1 MTSDGLEEN
10 HPQRGFQRIIDY
22 SLRVDIETLIFVL
35 LILLA
40 VFTRFYDLES
50 RVMSHDE
57 SLHTYFSWQLEQGR
71 GYEHTPMMHGTLQF
85 HLVGLS
91 YFLFGD
97 SDASAR
103 IPAAVCGVLMVGMI
117 YLFRR
122 WLGRNGA
129 IIAAALM
136 VISPYML
143 YYSRYVRNEAL
154 VVPEVLLMFYA
165 VFRYFEARQP
175 EWLYLL
181 ALSLSLHLTTK
192 ETAFFYLAQ
201 LMIFIFGYFFVKVL
215 KQSWEKPINKL
226 IFLIG
231 STGMVFGGGIALL
244 VLFKTR
250 SFISE
255 TLDTTN
261 SASAGS
267 GQWMIIQLGLIL
279 AIAGAILAS
288 AMLIRSF
295 GDRLRTKFPSFDL
308 LIICLTMI
316 LPHLAALPAT
326 ILGWDPLAYQDPA
339 SMTKT
344 GITIL
349 VLALISAAIGL
360 WWNWRKWL
368 VCAAI
373 FYIPFIVIMTTMFT
387 NGNGLASGLV
397 GSLGYWL
404 VQHGEQRGSQPWY
417 YYLLIQIPVY
427 EYLIALGSLMAAWL
441 GIKKWQQKDSGTD
454 IAEPLKDDESTFPVI
469 GFIGYWAIT
478 SILLFSLAGERMPWI
493 TVHMALPM
501 ILLSGWAIGWFIKTI
516 DWKALYSRK
525 GWLIA
530 VLLVLFLFSGVKMLG
545 GLLGNNPPFQGSELN
560 QLQATS
566 NFLASMLVTV
576 ISFIGLLIYGR
587 GWNISQLRRLGWII
601 VLSTLAVLTARTA
614 FRAAYINDDLATEYM
629 VYAHS
634 APGVKTVMREVE
646 DLSQR
651 TKDGLSIDVGFDDDV
666 SWPFTWYLRNYSQ
679 QHYFGANPTRELL
692 DYPLIIVGDNNWG
705 KIEPLLK
712 SRYYSH
718 EYNRMWWPMQDYWSL
733 TFDRIWKA
741 IRNPEMR
748 SALWQIWFNRNY
760 EPYGILEGKDFSLEN
775 WQPSDRMRLYIRKD
789 IASLIWDYGVM
800 PEVLSPPSLEDPY
813 KEKMQELS
821 AEYFIGSHGSAE
833 GQFIGPRGIV
843 VAADASLF
851 IADSSNHRIQ
861 HLSPSGEILAIWGE
875 FGDVNTGNAPAGT
888 FNEPWGIAVAP
899 DGSVYVADTWNH
911 RIQHFTANGEFIN
924 MFGESGQGETLY
936 ALWGPREVAVDQKGR
951 VFVSD
956 TGNKRVV
963 AFDPNGRAI
972 AEIGGSGY
980 SLGELDEPVGLAI
993 GPDGELYIADTWN
1006 QRIQIFKETA
1016 EGEFEAIAEWPID
1029 GWYGQS
1035 LDNKPYLATNKAGSV
1050 CATDPEGYRIL
1061 CFDNQGE
1068 FLMGWGGPG
1077 VSETTFSLPSS
1088 LAFGDDGQLWVVD
1101 SGNNRVMQFQPDI
1114 P

>member
-1 MTSDGLEEN
+1 
-10 HPQRGFQRIIDY
+10 
-22 SLRVDIETLIFVL
+22 
-35 LILLA
+35 
-40 VFTRFYDLES
+40 
-50 RVMSHDE
+50 
-57 SLHTYFSWQLEQGR
+57 
-71 GYEHTPMMHGTLQF
+71 
-85 HLVGLS
+85 
-91 YFLFGD
+91 
-97 SDASAR
+97 
-103 IPAAVCGVLMVGMI
+103 
-117 YLFRR
+117 
-122 WLGRNGA
+122 
-129 IIAAALM
+129 
-136 VISPYML
+136 
-143 YYSRYVRNEAL
+143 
-154 VVPEVLLMFYA
+154 
-165 VFRYFEARQP
+165 
-175 EWLYLL
+175 
-181 ALSLSLHLTTK
+181 
-192 ETAFFYLAQ
+192 
-201 LMIFIFGYFFVKVL
+201 
-215 KQSWEKPINKL
+215 
-226 IFLIG
+226 
-231 STGMVFGGGIALL
+231 
-244 VLFKTR
+244 
-250 SFISE
+250 
-255 TLDTTN
+255 
-261 SASAGS
+261 
-267 GQWMIIQLGLIL
+267 
-279 AIAGAILAS
+279 
-288 AMLIRSF
+288 
-295 GDRLRTKFPSFDL
+295 
-308 LIICLTMI
+308 
-316 LPHLAALPAT
+316 
-326 ILGWDPLAYQDPA
+326 
-339 SMTKT
+339 
-344 GITIL
+344 
-349 VLALISAAIGL
+349 
-360 WWNWRKWL
+360 
-368 VCAAI
+368 
-373 FYIPFIVIMTTMFT
+373 
-387 NGNGLASGLV
+387 
-397 GSLGYWL
+397 
-404 VQHGEQRGSQPWY
+404 
-417 YYLLIQIPVY
+417 
-427 EYLIALGSLMAAWL
+427 MAAWL
-441 GIKKWQQKDSGTD
+441 GIQKWQQKDSGTD
-454 IAEPLKDDESTFPVI
+454 IAEPLKDDESAFPVI

-501 ILLSGWAIGWFIKTI
+501 ILLSGWAIGQFIKTI
-516 DWKALYSRK
+516 DWKDLYSRK

-530 VLLVLFLFSGVKMLG
+530 ILLVLFLFSGIKMLG

-566 NFLASMLVTV
+566 NFLASTLITV

-587 GWNISQLRRLGWII
+587 GLNISQLRRMGWII
-601 VLSTLAVLTARTA
+601 VLATLSVLTARTA

-634 APGVKTVMREVE
+634 APGVKIVMREVE

-718 EYNRMWWPMQDYWSL
+718 EYNRMWWPMQDYWNL

-789 IASLIWDYGVM
+789 VASLIWDYGVM

-821 AEYFIGSHGSAE
+821 AEYIIGSQGSAE
-833 GQFIGPRGIV
+833 GQFIRPHGIA
-843 VAADASLF
+843 VAADGSLF

-861 HLSPSGEILAIWGE
+861 QLSPSGEILAIWGE
-875 FGDVNTGNAPAGT
+875 FGDVSTGNAPAGT

-911 RIQHFTANGEFIN
+911 RIQHLNANGEFIN

-963 AFDPNGRAI
+963 VFDPNGRAI

-980 SLGELDEPVGLAI
+980 RLGDLDEPVGLAI
-993 GPDGELYIADTWN
+993 GPDGQLYVADTWN
-1006 QRIQIFKETA
+1006 QRIQIFEETA

-1035 LDNKPYLATNKAGSV
+1035 LDNKPYLTANKAGSV
-1050 CATDPEGYRIL
+1050 CATDPEGNRIL

-1068 FLMGWGGPG
+1068 FLIGWGGSG
-1077 VSETTFSLPSS
+1077 ISETTFTLPGS

-1101 SGNNRVMQFQPDI
+1101 SGNNRVMQFRPDI